1 MEYVLYERE
10 HRICMRWLVIDM
22 KDKGQTENNDVTEEF
37 KEKIGAMIKNKR
49 LELNWTQE
57 DLTGKLGINNVETV
71 RRWEGGTSF
80 PRPVYRQE
88 LIKLLKL
95 RADTFLPSVEH
106 AKQIE
111 VHDESVIPPPIP
123 RKYRGWRTG
132 DHLPFVPGERPRY
145 DYYESNQ
152 GAGKTY
158 VTVNGYPL
166 QFFHVQYPPYSYR
179 LDWGYLSP
187 PTENLAASLLADYF
201 SEVSTYGKNSEPEKY
216 QTVRYCFRFYIEV
229 CLYLPYDE
237 WELTSDQI
245 TDWLKRQKARMSRE
259 E

>member
-37 KEKIGAMIKNKR
+37 KKKIGAMIKNKR

-57 DLTGKLGINNVETV
+57 DLAGKLGINNVETV
-71 RRWEGGTSF
+71 RRWESGTSF
-80 PRPVYRQE
+80 PRPVYRQK
-88 LIKLLKL
+88 LIKCLKL
-95 RADTFLPSVEH
+95 RTDTFLPAVEH
-106 AKQIE
+106 IRQNE
-111 VHDESVIPPPIP
+111 VEDEGVIPPPIP

-132 DHLPFVPGERPRY
+132 EYPPFVPGEWPRY
-145 DYYESNQ
+145 DYHEPNQ

-166 QFFHVQYPPYSYR
+166 EFFHVQYPPYSYR
-179 LDWGYLSP
+179 LDWGHIGP
-187 PTENLAASLLADYF
+187 PADNLAASLLADYF
-201 SEVSTYGKNSEPEKY
+201 GEMSIHGKKSEPEKY
-216 QTVRYCFRFYIEV
+216 QTVRHYFQFSTEV
-229 CLYLPYDE
+229 VLYLPYDE

-245 TDWLKRQKARMSRE
+245 TDWLKRQRARMSRE

>member
-1 MEYVLYERE
+1 
-10 HRICMRWLVIDM
+10 
-22 KDKGQTENNDVTEEF
+22 
-37 KEKIGAMIKNKR
+37 MIKNKR
-49 LELNWTQE
+49 LGLNWTQD
-57 DLTGKLGINNVETV
+57 DLAEKIGTNVETV

-88 LIKLLKL
+88 LIKWLRL
-95 RADTFLPSVEH
+95 RADTFLPPVEH

-111 VHDESVIPPPIP
+111 VPEESVIPPPIP

-132 DHLPFVPGERPRY
+132 DHLPFVPGEWPKY
-145 DYYESNQ
+145 DYYEANQ
-152 GAGKTY
+152 GAGETY

-166 QFFHVQYPPYSYR
+166 QFFHIQFPPYSYR
-179 LDWGYLSP
+179 LDWGYIGP

-201 SEVSTYGKNSEPEKY
+201 SEVSIYGKSSEPEKY

-229 CLYLPYDE
+229 CLYLPYEE
-237 WELTSDQI
+237 WGLTSDQI